1 MLICA
6 AVPAQLLYCLVWGL
20 VYVDQGLLS
29 SNGVTGTRS
38 TDPSN
43 SAVGADTQGGLQVRQ
58 HMYVILSE
66 RQPRQNRTQSCPDG
80 RLKIDCLGCVMAS
93 CNV

>member
-1 MLICA
+1 MLKCA
-6 AVPAQLLYCLVWGL
+6 AIPAQLLYCLVWGM

-43 SAVGADTQGGLQVRQ
+43 SAVGADSQGGLQVRQ
-58 HMYVILSE
+58 HMCVTLFE
-66 RQPRQNRTQSCPDG
+66 HHPRKKCT
-80 RLKIDCLGCVMAS
+80 
-93 CNV
+93 